1 MALSMLKRVATL
13 TVVLLFC
20 VATMAPSF
28 KAQAPAPPPKKAA
41 PPSRVSTRPADRK
54 LTAPQVVTIV
64 HRLNGL
70 KMFRLLMRADQQAQA
85 IASLDSAF
93 NLLDDVHTNVIAGLA
108 MDDGE
113 TIAAWLPEADVE
125 FGAFGLTDPNI
136 QVPDIPTTDM
146 APPAAAAPMPAS
158 PPSRPKTKAALRAA
172 RSMAGFGTGFFESPD
187 VTVIGPDG
195 KPLAAKYI
203 GLDAV
208 TGLSIL
214 RLADKNPPAASA
226 INVEPGDVGESVR
239 LFSPEPVTGQRGL
252 LSTSG
257 LYVRIGTTEGKIF
270 DVRRGPSGG
279 VARFKVS
286 SPRLSQAMIGGVAVN
301 EAGETLGIV
310 DGLQGSEASVLPVE
324 LIRRAARRVLER
336 QASVPKPWLGVSGEA
351 VAALKVDQFVNHGW
365 KLDRAAE
372 LAGEH
377 RGILLTSIVPGSPA
391 ANAALRVGDVILK
404 VNNQEI
410 ANGEDFTWLLE
421 QAGPSSSVSFTVARP
436 DRVAEESF
444 NVKLSGM
451 LDPRFTFKF
460 KNRFFGGNTFGL
472 MEHGIETIAL
482 RPPVASQLGTTAGLL
497 VVYVEPS
504 TAAFEAGLQPGDV
517 IQSIDGKPVNPLR
530 RPFLPPKQTTFTFE
544 IVRNKEK
551 RVITVN
557 PPKEQ

>member
-1 MALSMLKRVATL
+1 MLLNIPKRVATL
-13 TVVLLFC
+13 IGVLLCC
-20 VATMAPSF
+20 VATMAPLSR
-28 KAQAPAPPPKKAA
+28 AQAPAPPPKKAA
-41 PPSRVSTRPADRK
+41 PPSRPRPADKK
-54 LTAPQVVTIV
+54 LAAPQVVTIV

-85 IASLDSAF
+85 VASLDSAF

-125 FGAFGLTDPNI
+125 FGAFGAFSDMNPTIPS
-136 QVPDIPTTDM
+136 PDL
-146 APPAAAAPMPAS
+146 ASPAS
-158 PPSRPKTKAALRAA
+158 PAPRPSPKAALRAA
-172 RSMAGFGTGFFESPD
+172 SSMAGFGTGFFEAPD
-187 VTVIGPDG
+187 VTVIGSDG
-195 KPLAAKYI
+195 KPLAAKYV

-214 RLADKNPPAASA
+214 RLVDKNPIAGGAMKD
-226 INVEPGDVGESVR
+226 EPVDVGETVR
-239 LFSPEPVTGQRGL
+239 LFSPEPVTGQRGML
-252 LSTSG
+252 NTSG
-257 LYVRIGTTEGKIF
+257 LYVHIAATDGKIF
-270 DVRRGPSGG
+270 DVRIGPAGSI
-279 VARFKVS
+279 ARFKVS

-301 EAGETLGIV
+301 EAGQTLGII
-310 DGLQGSEASVLPVE
+310 DGLQGSEASVLPAE
-324 LIRRAARRVLER
+324 MIRRAARRVLER

-351 VAALKVDQFVNHGW
+351 VAAVKVDRFLNHGW
-365 KLDRAAE
+365 KLERAAE

-391 ANAALRVGDVILK
+391 ADAALRVGDVILK
-404 VNNQEI
+404 VNDQEI

-436 DRVAEESF
+436 DRVKDEAL
-444 NVKLSGM
+444 NVKLKGL
-451 LDPRFTFKF
+451 LDPQFTFKF
-460 KNRFFGGNTFGL
+460 KNRFAGTNTFSL
-472 MEHGIETIAL
+472 LEHGIETLAL

-517 IQSIDGKPVNPLR
+517 IQSIDGKPVTPFR
-530 RPFLPPKQTTFTFE
+530 RPVFPPKHTATFTVE
-544 IVRNKEK
+544 IFRNKEK

-557 PPKEQ
+557 PPKKN